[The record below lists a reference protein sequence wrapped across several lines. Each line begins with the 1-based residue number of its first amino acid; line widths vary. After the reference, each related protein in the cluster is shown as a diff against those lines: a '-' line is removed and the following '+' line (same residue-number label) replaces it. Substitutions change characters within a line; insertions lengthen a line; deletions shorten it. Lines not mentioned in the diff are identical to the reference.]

1 MVIQQRAL
9 LRALS
14 DCCPSRAGVAV
25 SGAQPACDAVPDS
38 SPAHRR
44 AAAKPADRR
53 PARRRAELAPRAG
66 DWRKNAQPDRRLLG
80 GSRTHRRPRCPANP
94 RCTGRRLNQF
104 ACSGNSRS
112 HRTSNA
118 VTLGV
123 YSCSSPND
131 ELPQGAR
138 MAALAPSS
146 QDRWLDLNDVLR
158 ELVTEGYLSQDD
170 TETALTQ
177 RRSAVNIQLH
187 PLEFLAS
194 QQFDDLKRPGKKLDL
209 ETLTAWLA
217 KASGQ
222 PYMRIDPLKINVAAV
237 TPLMSYAFAQRHKIL
252 AVAVDRESVTI
263 ASAQPY
269 VRSWEADLAHVLKL
283 QIKRVVANPTDIQRM
298 AMEFFRLAKSVSGA
312 NASEQKMSNMGNFE
326 QLLKLGASDQEPDAN
341 DAHIVNIVDWLFQY
355 AFQQRASDIH
365 IEPRREQGTVRFRID
380 GVLHNVYQFPAQVI
394 MAIVSRLK
402 SLGRMNVA
410 EKRKP
415 QDGRVKTTTPENREV
430 ELRLSTLPTAFGE
443 KMVMRIFDPE
453 VLLKDFDQLGFSS
466 DDLRRWQEM
475 TRQPNGIILVTG
487 PTGSGKTTTLYT
499 TLKKLATSEVNLCT
513 IEDPI
518 EMVEPAFN
526 QMQVQH
532 NIDLSFAAG
541 VRALM
546 RQDPDIIM
554 IGEIRDLET
563 AEMAIQAALTG
574 HLVLS
579 TLHTNDAPS
588 AISRMLELGVPH
600 YLLKATILGVM
611 AQRLVR
617 TLCPHCKAPINLN
630 ETDWQTLT
638 RPWQAPVPPGAH
650 QAVGCVEC
658 RDTGYRGRAGV
669 YEIMVMSDNIKA
681 LISADLDLTA
691 MRRQAFKEGTRSL
704 RLSGAQKVSAGLTT
718 LEEVLRV
725 TPQSEQR

>member
-1 MVIQQRAL
+1 M
-9 LRALS
+9 
-14 DCCPSRAGVAV
+14 AV
-25 SGAQPACDAVPDS
+25 HAS
-38 SPAHRR
+38 S
-44 AAAKPADRR
+44 
-53 PARRRAELAPRAG
+53 
-66 DWRKNAQPDRRLLG
+66 
-80 GSRTHRRPRCPANP
+80 ST
-94 RCTGRRLNQF
+94 
-104 ACSGNSRS
+104 
-112 HRTSNA
+112 
-118 VTLGV
+118 
-123 YSCSSPND
+123 
-131 ELPQGAR
+131 
-138 MAALAPSS
+138 
-146 QDRWLDLNDVLR
+146 DRWLDLNELLR
-158 ELVTEGYLSQDD
+158 DLVAQGHLEQSDA
-170 TETALTQ
+170 ETAITL
-177 RRSAVNIQLH
+177 RRGSANAQLH
-187 PLEFLAS
+187 PLEFLAA
-194 QQFDDLKRPGKKLDL
+194 QAFEDGKRPGRKLDL

-217 KASGQ
+217 AQCGQ

-237 TPLMSYAFAQRHKIL
+237 TPLMSYAFAQRHRIL

-269 VRSWEADLAHVLKL
+269 VHAWEADLSHVLKL
-283 QIKRVVANPTDIQRM
+283 PIKRVVANPGDIQRM
-298 AMEFFRLAKSVSGA
+298 TVEFFRLAKSVSGA
-312 NASEQKMSNMGNFE
+312 TAVDQKSSHMGNFE

-365 IEPRREQGTVRFRID
+365 IEPRREHGTVRFRID
-380 GVLHNVYQFPAQVI
+380 GVLHNVYQFPPQVI
-394 MAIVSRLK
+394 MAVVSRLK

-415 QDGRVKTTTPENREV
+415 QDGRVKTSTPAGGEV

-443 KMVMRIFDPE
+443 KLVMRIFDPD
-453 VLLKDFDQLGFSS
+453 VLLKDFDQLGFSG
-466 DDLRRWQEM
+466 DDLRRWQGM
-475 TRQPNGIILVTG
+475 TCQPNGIILVTG

-518 EMVEPAFN
+518 EMIEPAFN

-532 NIDLSFAAG
+532 NIDLTFASG

-588 AISRMLELGVPH
+588 AISRLLELGVPH

-617 TLCPHCKAPINLN
+617 TLCPHCKAPIALD
-630 ETDWQTLT
+630 EVDWQTLT
-638 RPWQAPVPPGAH
+638 RPWQAPVPAGAH
-650 QAVGCVEC
+650 RAVGCAEC

-669 YEIMVMSDNIKA
+669 YEIMLMSDGVKA
-681 LISADLDLTA
+681 LIAADLDLTA
-691 MRRQAFKEGTRSL
+691 MRRQAFKEGMRSL

>member
-1 MVIQQRAL
+1 MSV
-9 LRALS
+9 
-14 DCCPSRAGVAV
+14 
-25 SGAQPACDAVPDS
+25 
-38 SPAHRR
+38 
-44 AAAKPADRR
+44 
-53 PARRRAELAPRAG
+53 LA
-66 DWRKNAQPDRRLLG
+66 
-80 GSRTHRRPRCPANP
+80 S
-94 RCTGRRLNQF
+94 
-104 ACSGNSRS
+104 
-112 HRTSNA
+112 
-118 VTLGV
+118 
-123 YSCSSPND
+123 
-131 ELPQGAR
+131 
-138 MAALAPSS
+138 SS
-146 QDRWLDLNDVLR
+146 QDRWLDLNELLR
-158 ELVTEGYLSQDD
+158 ELVAQGTLDQNSAEQAV
-170 TETALTQ
+170 TM
-177 RRSAVNIQLH
+177 RRSAANSQLH
-187 PLEFLAS
+187 PLEFIAAL
-194 QQFDDLKRPGKKLDL
+194 QLDDLTRPGRKLDL

-217 KASGQ
+217 RQSGQ
-222 PYMRIDPLKINVAAV
+222 PYMRIDPLKINVASV

-269 VRSWEADLAHVLKL
+269 VSAWEADLTHVLKL
-283 QIKRVVANPTDIQRM
+283 PIKRVVANPTDIQRL
-298 AMEFFRLAKSVSGA
+298 AVEFYRLAKSVSGA
-312 NASEQKMSNMGNFE
+312 SSTDQKMSSMGNFE

-380 GVLHNVYQFPAQVI
+380 GVLHNVYQFPAQVT

-415 QDGRVKTTTPENREV
+415 QDGRVKTTTPDGGEV

-453 VLLKDFDQLGFSS
+453 VLLKNFDQLGFSN
-466 DDLRRWQEM
+466 DDLRRWEGM

-499 TLKKLATSEVNLCT
+499 TLKTLATSEVNLCT

-532 NIDLSFAAG
+532 NIDLTFASG

-617 TLCPHCKAPINLN
+617 TLCPHCKAPVALD
-630 ETDWQTLT
+630 ETDWQSLT
-638 RPWQAPVPPGAH
+638 RPWQAPVPAGAQ

-669 YEIMVMSDNIKA
+669 YEIMLMSDGVRA
-681 LISADLDLTA
+681 LISADMDLTA
-691 MRRQAFKEGTRSL
+691 MRRQAFKEGMRSL
-704 RLSGAQKVSAGLTT
+704 RLSGAQKVAAGLTT